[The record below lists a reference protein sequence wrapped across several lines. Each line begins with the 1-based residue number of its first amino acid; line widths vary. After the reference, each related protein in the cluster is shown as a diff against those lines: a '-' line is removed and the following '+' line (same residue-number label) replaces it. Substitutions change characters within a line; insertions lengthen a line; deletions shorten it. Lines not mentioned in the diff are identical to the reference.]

1 MGIFRFDDRGRIT
14 GFEEK
19 PNEARL
25 AEMGSSLPAGLD
37 VHAGSIPRSRSWPR
51 WASTC
56 SPARCCWICL
66 DREAGVDFG
75 RELIPRALDQ
85 YRSPAYLHNHY
96 WADVGT
102 VESFY
107 EANIM
112 LTEPNAPFSFY
123 HPRQPIYTHPRFL
136 PPSLFVDCEL
146 TQTLVA
152 EGSYLDRCHVEHSVV
167 GIRSTIGQGS
177 IVRRSVLLGA
187 DYYEHEQDVP
197 GVAAPPPHGIGRAV
211 VLDRV
216 IVDKNAFIGDGAR
229 LVNEAGVQQAD
240 GEGYHIRG
248 GIIIVPKGAV
258 IPPGTV
264 VPPLRPRRSFRRN
277 PELTPAS
284 SHRNLAP
291 IPWVRWGSGY
301 EPHLRAVR
309 LRRARPRT
317 RGCNRNSLSHTASAA
332 SMAPRPRPT
341 PPARGTAKTR
351 VLVVE
356 DEHDIAGL
364 IRHTLERG
372 GEMEVEVVGSGD
384 AALKAAADQPPDLIV
399 LDLNLPVLNG
409 LEVCR
414 LLRQR
419 PATARVPIIMLTA
432 RTTESDR
439 VIGLDA
445 GADDYVTKP
454 FSLRELAARVRAVL
468 RRGKPEGPPAP
479 SVYRGQH
486 LVGRLRGGLRSPWT
500 ASPSGLT
507 RREFELLRYLVEN
520 KNRVLSRDRLLE
532 RVWGYDR
539 LIETRSVDV
548 HIGRLRGKLA
558 AAGRQIETVVGLGYR
573 FVE

>member
-1 MGIFRFDDRGRIT
+1 MQQ
-14 GFEEK
+14 
-19 PNEARL
+19 N
-25 AEMGSSLPAGLD
+25 S
-37 VHAGSIPRSRSWPR
+37 
-51 WASTC
+51 
-56 SPARCCWICL
+56 
-66 DREAGVDFG
+66 
-75 RELIPRALDQ
+75 
-85 YRSPAYLHNHY
+85 LHNSPG
-96 WADVGT
+96 DPT
-102 VESFY
+102 
-107 EANIM
+107 
-112 LTEPNAPFSFY
+112 
-123 HPRQPIYTHPRFL
+123 
-136 PPSLFVDCEL
+136 
-146 TQTLVA
+146 
-152 EGSYLDRCHVEHSVV
+152 
-167 GIRSTIGQGS
+167 S
-177 IVRRSVLLGA
+177 IV
-187 DYYEHEQDVP
+187 
-197 GVAAPPPHGIGRAV
+197 
-211 VLDRV
+211 
-216 IVDKNAFIGDGAR
+216 
-229 LVNEAGVQQAD
+229 
-240 GEGYHIRG
+240 
-248 GIIIVPKGAV
+248 
-258 IPPGTV
+258 
-264 VPPLRPRRSFRRN
+264 
-277 PELTPAS
+277 
-284 SHRNLAP
+284 
-291 IPWVRWGSGY
+291 
-301 EPHLRAVR
+301 
-309 LRRARPRT
+309 
-317 RGCNRNSLSHTASAA
+317 
-332 SMAPRPRPT
+332 PRPRPT
-341 PPARGTAKTR
+341 TTARGAAKTR

-372 GEMEVEVVGSGD
+372 GEMEVEVAASGD

-486 LVGRLRGGLRSPWT
+486 LVADFEAVSIAVDGEPVR
-500 ASPSGLT
+500 LT